1 MADAPEK
8 DQLSESSL
16 LAPGLIH
23 EMRHPL
29 LGIKAGLEL
38 LAQELGPSITQ
49 LEDWQ
54 MVAAQVTRL
63 EELFRSY
70 QELFVPQRREAPFEV
85 EPVVQRSI
93 DLLAWRLRRLGP
105 RFGWQR
111 GNQQQGRGSPQAV
124 LHATTNLLMNALDAV
139 DEAGGEGR
147 IAVRVFDA
155 PSEVRISDEGTGIP
169 NDVAARIF
177 EPRFTTK
184 PAGKG
189 TGLGLC
195 IARQAMQR
203 SGGDVVL
210 VAAEDPRRLDWARTE
225 FVIALAPP
233 AAPGALSAEA
243 ERAD

>member
-8 DQLSESSL
+8 EQLSESNL

-38 LAQELGPSITQ
+38 LARQLGPSAVQ

-63 EELFRSY
+63 EELFRTY
-70 QELFVPQRREAPFEV
+70 QELFAPQLRETPFEV

-93 DLLAWRLRRLGP
+93 DLLAWRLRRLGA

-111 GNQQQGRGSPQAV
+111 GNQQHGRGSPQAV

-139 DEAGGEGR
+139 DEAGGNGR
-147 IAVRVFDA
+147 IAVRVFGS
-155 PSEVRISDEGTGIP
+155 PSEVRISDEGAGIP
-169 NDVAARIF
+169 SDVAARIF

-184 PAGKG
+184 PVGKG

-203 SGGDVVL
+203 SGGDVLL
-210 VAAEDPRRLDWARTE
+210 VAAEDPRRLPWARTE
-225 FVIALAPP
+225 FAIALGVP
-233 AAPGALSAEA
+233 AAPGALGAQAEQ
-243 ERAD
+243 AD

>member
-1 MADAPEK
+1 VADAPDRE
-8 DQLSESSL
+8 QCLESSL

-29 LGIKAGLEL
+29 LGIKAGLQL
-38 LAQELGPSITQ
+38 LAQQLGPSVVQ

-54 MVAAQVTRL
+54 MVSAQVTRI

-70 QELFVPQRREAPFEV
+70 QELFTPQWRDATFEV

-93 DLLAWRLRRLGP
+93 DLLAWRLRGLGS

-111 GNQQQGRGSPQAV
+111 GNAQKGCGSPQAV

-139 DEAGGEGR
+139 EEAGGKGR
-147 IAVRVFDA
+147 VAVRLFA
-155 PSEVRISDEGTGIP
+155 SPAEVRISDEGAGIP
-169 NDVAARIF
+169 SEVAARIF

-184 PAGKG
+184 PVGKG
-189 TGLGLC
+189 TGLGLS

-203 SGGDVVL
+203 SGGDVCL
-210 VAAEDPRRLDWARTE
+210 VDAADPRRLPWARTE
-225 FVIALAPP
+225 FSIALD
-233 AAPGALSAEA
+233 SRT
-243 ERAD
+243 ERAG